1 MRMLR
6 AGTAE
11 TMAFLQA
18 LRERARAP
26 APEVEA
32 AVRTI
37 LEDVRQKGD
46 AALFDYTEK
55 FDRVRLDAETV
66 RVSEAEMEAALR
78 SLDPAV
84 SEALALAAER
94 IEAFHRRQHRES
106 WFFQEEGTGLL
117 GQLVRP
123 LSRVGLYVPGG
134 SAAYP
139 STVLMNA
146 IPARVAGV
154 EELVICTPVGRNPG
168 SVPGAAVLAAA
179 RLAGVRE
186 VYRVGGA
193 QAVAAMAFGTESVRP
208 VDKIVG
214 PGNVYVATAKRLVFG
229 VVGVDM
235 VAGPSEVLVVADGT
249 AAAGWIAA
257 DLLAQAEHD
266 PLASA
271 ICVTPSLELAQ
282 AVRGEVKRQ
291 LAAIPRSHVAQ
302 DALDAFGA
310 VIVVHDLAEAL
321 ALANAVAP
329 EHLELLVADPWA
341 LVPEVR
347 NAGALFLGA
356 HTPEVAGDY
365 LAGPN
370 HVLPT
375 AGTARW
381 SSPLSVEDFQKRC
394 SILWLTPEALRR
406 WRGPITRLAQLEGLD
421 AHARSLT
428 IRTDAP

>member
-1 MRMLR
+1 VEEAKRSL
-6 AGTAE
+6 
-11 TMAFLQA
+11 
-18 LRERARAP
+18 P
-26 APEVEA
+26 PEV
-32 AVRTI
+32 
-37 LEDVRQKGD
+37 L
-46 AALFDYTEK
+46 
-55 FDRVRLDAETV
+55 
-66 RVSEAEMEAALR
+66 
-78 SLDPAV
+78 
-84 SEALALAAER
+84 EALSLAARR

-106 WFFQEEGTGLL
+106 WFYQEDGVGLM

-154 EELVICTPVGRNPG
+154 EEVVICTPVGRDRAIP
-168 SVPGAAVLAAA
+168 PAVLAAA
-179 RLAGVRE
+179 NLAGVRE
-186 VYRVGGA
+186 ICRVGGA
-193 QAVAAMAFGTESVRP
+193 QAVAALAFGTESIRP
-208 VDKIVG
+208 VDKVVG
-214 PGNVYVATAKRLVFG
+214 PGNIYVATAKRLVFG
-229 VVGVDM
+229 VVGIDM

-249 AAAGWIAA
+249 VPAGWIAA

-271 ICVTPSLELAQ
+271 ICVTPSPDLAE
-282 AVRGEVKRQ
+282 AVRAEVEKQLTTLPRGSMAGE
-291 LAAIPRSHVAQ
+291 
-302 DALDAFGA
+302 ALGAFGA
-310 VIVVHDLAEAL
+310 VIVVPDLATAM

-347 NAGALFLGA
+347 SAGALFLGA

-394 SILWLTPEALRR
+394 SLLSLTPEALRR
-406 WRGPITRLAQLEGLD
+406 WREPITLLARLEGLE

-428 IRTDAP
+428 IRTDPS

>member
-1 MRMLR
+1 MLR

-11 TMAFLQA
+11 AAAFLRA
-18 LRERARAP
+18 LRQRVRAP

-32 AVRTI
+32 AVRAI
-37 LEDVRQKGD
+37 LEDVRRTGD
-46 AALFDYTEK
+46 AALFAYTEK
-55 FDRVRLDAETV
+55 FDRVRLDAATV
-66 RVSEAEMEAALR
+66 RVPEAEMEAALG
-78 SLDPAV
+78 SLDPATAQ
-84 SEALALAAER
+84 ALRLAAGR

-106 WFFQEEGTGLL
+106 WFYQEEGTGLL

-123 LSRVGLYVPGG
+123 LTRVGLYVPGG

-146 IPARVAGV
+146 VPARVAGV
-154 EELVICTPVGRNPG
+154 EELLICTPAGREG
-168 SVPGAAVLAAA
+168 EVPAAVLAAA
-179 RLAGVRE
+179 HLTGVRE

-193 QAVAAMAFGTESVRP
+193 QAVAAMAFGTESIRA

-214 PGNVYVATAKRLVFG
+214 PGNIYVATAKRLVFG
-229 VVGVDM
+229 AVGVDM

-266 PLASA
+266 RLASA
-271 ICVTPSLELAQ
+271 ICVTPSPELAR
-282 AVRGEVKRQ
+282 AVRLEVERQ
-291 LAAIPRSHVAQ
+291 LAALPRAGLARE
-302 DALDAFGA
+302 ALDAFGA
-310 VIVVHDLAEAL
+310 VIVVRDLAEAMS
-321 ALANAVAP
+321 LANSVAP

-341 LVPEVR
+341 LVPQVR

-356 HTPEVAGDY
+356 HTPEAAGDY

-375 AGTARW
+375 GGSARW
-381 SSPLSVEDFQKRC
+381 GSPLSVEDFQKRC
-394 SILWLTPEALRR
+394 SILSLTPEALRR
-406 WRGPITRLAQLEGLD
+406 WREPLTDLARLEGLD
-421 AHARSLT
+421 GHARSIT
-428 IRTDAP
+428 VRTDSP

>member
-11 TMAFLQA
+11 ATAFLEA
-18 LRERARAP
+18 LRDRARAP

-32 AVRTI
+32 AVRAI
-37 LEDVRQKGD
+37 LEGVRQKGD
-46 AALFDYTEK
+46 SALFDYTEQ
-55 FDRVRLDAETV
+55 FDGVRLEAGTV
-66 RVSEAEMEAALR
+66 RVTEAELEAALP

-84 SEALALAAER
+84 SEALTLAAGR
-94 IEAFHRRQHRES
+94 IEAFHRRQRRES
-106 WFFQEEGTGLL
+106 WFYHEDEAGLL

-146 IPARVAGV
+146 IPANVAGV
-154 EELVICTPVGRNPG
+154 RELVICTPVGRDG
-168 SVPGAAVLAAA
+168 AVPAAVLAAA
-179 RLAGVRE
+179 SLAGVRE

-193 QAVAAMAFGTESVRP
+193 QAVAALAFGTESIRP

-249 AAAGWIAA
+249 VPASWVAA

-266 PLASA
+266 ALASG
-271 ICVTPSLELAQ
+271 ICVTPCLELAE
-282 AVRGEVKRQ
+282 AVRAEVEKQ
-291 LAAIPRSHVAQ
+291 LERLPREPLAR

-310 VIVVHDLAEAL
+310 VIVVEDLAAAM
-321 ALANAVAP
+321 ALANTIAP

-341 LVPEVR
+341 LVPKVQ

-356 HTPEVAGDY
+356 YTPEVAGDY

-394 SILWLTPEALRR
+394 SLLSLAPEALRR
-406 WRGPITRLAQLEGLD
+406 WREPITRLARLEGLE
-421 AHARSLT
+421 AHARSLM
-428 IRTDAP
+428 IRTDMP

>member
-1 MRMLR
+1 MRMLKAR
-6 AGTAE
+6 TPEAA
-11 TMAFLQA
+11 AFLRA
-18 LRERARAP
+18 LRERSRAP
-26 APEVEA
+26 APEMEA
-32 AVRTI
+32 AVRAI
-37 LEDVRQKGD
+37 LEDVRQRGD
-46 AALFDYTEK
+46 AALFEYTEK

-66 RVSEAEMEAALR
+66 RVSEAEMESALR
-78 SLDPAV
+78 SLDPPV
-84 SEALALAAER
+84 SEALTLAARR
-94 IEAFHRRQHRES
+94 IEAFHQRQHRES
-106 WFFQEEGTGLL
+106 WFYQEEGVGLL

-154 EELVICTPVGRNPG
+154 EELVICTPTRQDRA
-168 SVPGAAVLAAA
+168 VPAAVLAAA
-179 RLAGVRE
+179 RLAGVQE

-193 QAVAAMAFGTESVRP
+193 QAIAALAYGTESLRP

-249 AAAGWIAA
+249 ATAGWIAA

-266 PLASA
+266 ALASA
-271 ICVTPSLELAQ
+271 ICVTPSLPVAVTVQ
-282 AVRGEVKRQ
+282 AEVERQ
-291 LAAIPRSHVAQ
+291 LEALPRSSLARR
-302 DALDAFGA
+302 ALDAFGA
-310 VIVVHDLAEAL
+310 VIVVADLEEAMDLA
-321 ALANAVAP
+321 NRVAP

-341 LVPEVR
+341 LVPQVR
-347 NAGALFLGA
+347 SAGAVFLGA

-381 SSPLSVEDFQKRC
+381 ASPLSVEDFQKRC
-394 SILWLTPEALRR
+394 SLLSLTPEALRR
-406 WRGPITRLAQLEGLD
+406 WREPITRLARLEGLD
-421 AHARSLT
+421 GHARSLT
-428 IRTDAP
+428 IRTDQP

>member
-1 MRMLR
+1 MRMLK
-6 AGTAE
+6 AGTPEAA
-11 TMAFLQA
+11 AFMRA
-18 LRERARAP
+18 LRERSRAP
-26 APEVEA
+26 APEMEA

-37 LEDVRQKGD
+37 VEDIRQRGD
-46 AALFDYTEK
+46 AALFEYTEK
-55 FDRVRLDAETV
+55 FDRVRLEAETV
-66 RVSEAEMEAALR
+66 RVNEAEMESALR
-78 SLDPAV
+78 SLDPPV
-84 SEALALAAER
+84 SEALTLAARR
-94 IEAFHRRQHRES
+94 IEAFHQRQHRES
-106 WFFQEEGTGLL
+106 WFYQEEGVGLL

-139 STVLMNA
+139 STVLMST

-154 EELVICTPVGRNPG
+154 EELIICTPARRDRTIP
-168 SVPGAAVLAAA
+168 AAVLAAA

-193 QAVAAMAFGTESVRP
+193 QAVAAMAYGTESIRP

-214 PGNVYVATAKRLVFG
+214 PGNIYVATAKRLVFG
-229 VVGVDM
+229 VVGIDM
-235 VAGPSEVLVVADGT
+235 VAGPSEVIIVTDGT
-249 AAAGWIAA
+249 VAVSWVAA

-271 ICVTPSLELAQ
+271 ICVTPSFELAM
-282 AVRGEVKRQ
+282 AIRVEVEKQ
-291 LAAIPRSHVAQ
+291 LEAIPRSSLAR

-310 VIVVHDLAEAL
+310 VIVVGNLAEAM
-321 ALANAVAP
+321 ALVNTIAP

-341 LVPEVR
+341 LVPQVR

-375 AGTARW
+375 AGNARW

-394 SILWLTPEALRR
+394 SLLSLSPEALRR
-406 WRGPITRLAQLEGLD
+406 WREPITCLAHLEGLD
-421 AHARSLT
+421 AHARSITL
-428 IRTDAP
+428 RTDLP